1 MMRLHERS
9 AVDRAPAYVPPRQ
22 IGPTPA
28 AVVALVIVH
37 VLAVVGLV
45 SIVAMIAGA
54 LA

>member
-9 AVDRAPAYVPPRQ
+9 AVDRAPAYVPPRNL
-22 IGPTPA
+22 GPSPA

-37 VLAVVGLV
+37 VFAVIGV
-45 SIVAMIAGA
+45 VATLSLIAGF